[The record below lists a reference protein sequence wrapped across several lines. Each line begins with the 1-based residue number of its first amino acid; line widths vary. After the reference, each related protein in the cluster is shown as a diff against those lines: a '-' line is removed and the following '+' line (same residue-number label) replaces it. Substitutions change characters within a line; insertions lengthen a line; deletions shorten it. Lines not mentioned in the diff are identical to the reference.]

1 MTTITK
7 TIPMVLFLL
16 VSMTGYSQIGIGTT
30 TPEPTAVLHVES
42 TTQGFVTPRMTTAQ
56 RTAITTPANGM
67 IVYDTTLASFYF
79 YDTPTTSWIKIN
91 NGKDGR
97 LKYKLIRSTDVL
109 ATVLAAEKTAGSNTK
124 YLLDAATLYEINGT
138 INVDLP
144 IELNN
149 AYIAGADSSED
160 KLVKA
165 TGDLFT
171 GTTGGSMRVL
181 TLQATAGNVF
191 NITGT
196 GSIGGG
202 TQTQSMIV
210 RDCIISSS
218 ANVGKLENFA
228 LVFTSIVQYV
238 NNTTGI
244 IYKDISRLLI
254 SNAGWFSNNSG
265 TYETLQGTF
274 GLVTKQGGFS
284 EVTGTKIGLDVS
296 ANPTITGDAVMET
309 VVFTGTLTTGKYINP
324 YTVGSYTGFNFN
336 NSWSVRCTGIPNEG
350 DSQSSGTVY
359 LDRTGTAQSQTPV
372 GTLATNVKLTI
383 AAGLSSNLY
392 RTTSAQTNRITYSGK
407 KGRVFQVNCS
417 ISFGNVSGVSNT
429 EYAFFIMRIPAAGG
443 TDPQVATET
452 IIDTNAGYI
461 QSFPVQGSVYLN
473 TGDSVELWIRRLN
486 QGTGTTA
493 QSFLVRSFNMSV
505 K

>member
-1 MTTITK
+1 MTTTTK
-7 TIPMVLFLL
+7 TIPMVLLL
-16 VSMTGYSQIGIGTT
+16 LLSMTGYSQIGIGTT
-30 TPEPTAVLHVES
+30 TPDPTAALHVES
-42 TTQGFVTPRMTTAQ
+42 TTQGFITPRMTTVQ

-67 IVYDTTLASFYF
+67 MVYDTTLGSFYF
-79 YDTPTTSWIKIN
+79 YDTPTTSWIRIT

-109 ATVLAAEKTAGSNTK
+109 ATVLAAEKTAGGSTK
-124 YLLDAATLYEINGT
+124 YLLDATTLYEINGT

-149 AYIAGADSSED
+149 AYVIGQDSSDD

-165 TGDLFT
+165 TGDLFV
-171 GTTGGSMRVL
+171 GTTGGSMRVM

-196 GSIGGG
+196 GSIVGG

-210 RDCIISSS
+210 RDCIISAS

-228 LVFTSIVQYV
+228 LVFTSIVQYI

-244 IYKDISRLLI
+244 VYKDISRLLI

-274 GLVTKQGGFS
+274 GLVEKQGGFS
-284 EVTGTKIGLDVS
+284 EVTGTKIGFDVS

-309 VVFTGTLTTGKYINP
+309 VVFTGTVTTGKYINP
-324 YTVGSYTGFNFN
+324 YTVGTFTGFNFN
-336 NSWSVRCTGIPNEG
+336 NNWSVRCTGIPNEG
-350 DSQSSGTVY
+350 DSQASGTVY
-359 LDRTGTAQSQTPV
+359 LDKNGTAQSQTPI
-372 GTLATNVKLTI
+372 GTLAVNVKLTI

-392 RTTSAQTNRITYSGK
+392 RATSSQTNRITYSGK
-407 KGRVFQVNCS
+407 KGRVFQVTCS
-417 ISFGNVSGVSNT
+417 ISFGNSTGLTNT